1 MDDFHCDSFEMR
13 IRFQPHEMNVE
24 AFLKALPE
32 LGIEAEEDDDGDTD
46 VFTVFSASETSDANY
61 HAHLSVDV
69 KKNGGGDINLT
80 YYSGSKSRTDSSLNA
95 ETCAQWLADFFIEK
109 TITTHLHINYAFGK
123 SFATVIA
130 LPFPYITSEA
140 ALAGAT
146 VSGLAL
152 TLPKDNKGAII
163 QRSDDQTYLF
173 LREGAQMDLQQFNL
187 LGELNRLA
195 TSVSMF
201 VKENL

>member
-1 MDDFHCDSFEMR
+1 MGDFHCDTFEMR
-13 IRFQPHEMNVE
+13 IRFQPHELNVE

-32 LGIEAEEDDDGDTD
+32 HGIEAEKDDDGDTG

-69 KKNGGGDINLT
+69 KKDGGGDVNLT
-80 YYSGSKSRTDSSLNA
+80 YYPGSKNRTDSSLNA

-109 TITTHLHINYAFGK
+109 AIATHLHVNYAFDK

-130 LPFPYITSEA
+130 LPFLYITSEA

-163 QRSDDQTYLF
+163 QRNDDQTYLF
-173 LREGAQMDLQQFNL
+173 LREGAQIDLQQFNL
-187 LGELNRLA
+187 FGELNKLT
-195 TSVSMF
+195 TSVSIF
-201 VKENL
+201 VKENS